1 MKNFKKLY
9 NEIYQKLKRLLE
21 EKWKFFLF
29 SCMLVIFIKIP
40 SRPFFD
46 SFRNEYG
53 YYILCGVCAL
63 VLVSLKSNSKGKNFA
78 YTKFNITIIFT
89 TGVVF
94 SYLAR
99 DYNIFQ
105 LIFSSFSS

>member
-9 NEIYQKLKRLLE
+9 KKIYQTLKRLLE
-21 EKWKFFLF
+21 EKWKFFLLSF
-29 SCMLVIFIKIP
+29 MLVIFIKMP
-40 SRPFFD
+40 SRAFFD
-46 SFRNEYG
+46 LFKKEYG

-63 VLVSLKSNSKGKNFA
+63 ILVSLKSNLKGKNFA
-78 YTKFNITIIFT
+78 FTKFNITMIFT

-99 DYNIFQ
+99 NYNILQ